1 MSNLA
6 VTINGRPIESPNG
19 KTILEVADSAGIY
32 IPRLCHHPDLP
43 PASDVVW
50 SEFVMQGGTKITSE
64 LSAEKAGDRGHCNLC
79 LVEIEGRPEPVNSC
93 ITQAEDGMV
102 IETETPNV
110 VQLRKKALSRILA
123 DHPHACLTCAQKQ
136 GCSRTDC
143 SSNVPVDERCCIL
156 LGRCQLEKVSDYI
169 GIPGDTPKYVPKNR
183 PVVKDDPLFD
193 RDFNLC
199 ISCLRCVR
207 ICRDVRGI
215 DALGAVWKDER
226 AWVGTRNGSGLKE
239 ADCRFC
245 GACVEVCPTG
255 ALLDKEDVAPVRRDS
270 PVPCVGQC
278 PAGIDIPRYVHLIAE
293 GRTKEALEVIR
304 SSVPFPGILGYVCF
318 HPCEEI
324 CRRGGIDEPVAI
336 CALKRFAADNVPL
349 DDLESVKRKPD
360 TGKRVA
366 VVGSGPAGLTAAYY
380 LSAAG
385 HKVDIFDQSSEPGG
399 MLRYGIPEYR
409 LPSDVLDRELQILK
423 GMDIDLHMDHKIGA
437 DFGVQDL
444 KDKGFDSILLA
455 AGTPVSKNLPVENSD
470 LDGILQGLDFL
481 KSAKSDQKPEL
492 NGRVVVIGGGNV
504 AIDAAMTAWRL
515 GAQNVQMVC
524 LESRDE
530 MPAHDWEIAQAEEEG
545 VEINPSWGPMLFVS
559 DKGRVS
565 GVKLKRCTRVF
576 DSTGRFD
583 PQYDETETKEIA
595 ADYVIITIGQEADAV
610 LVRKLNGLGGNK
622 EWSAGIDGVFAAGDL
637 VKGPSSVVEAI
648 SDGRKA
654 AGAIDA
660 CLGGTGLPEILTD
673 SIEDDHVRLET
684 SSQSFNLP
692 RRSPESSNPTERK
705 SGFGVIEKTFQNQV
719 AIAEAGRCLQCHL
732 RVSITP
738 DILPPEPWL
747 PLNRET
753 IDSVPAAEGVFRLLD
768 EQKQVIRISGTAD
781 LRQGLTES
789 LDDPGQAEY
798 FMWEEDPM
806 YTKRES
812 ELIQQYLQ
820 QHGKLPPGN
829 DTEDD
834 LF

>member
-1 MSNLA
+1 MADSK
-6 VTINGRPIESPNG
+6 VTINGQSIECPQG
-19 KTILEVADSAGIY
+19 KTILEAADSAGIY

-43 PASDVVW
+43 PSGDVIWSD
-50 SEFVMQGGTKITSE
+50 FIMQGEIKITGE
-64 LSAEKAGDRGHCNLC
+64 LSPEKAGDKAHCNLC
-79 LVEIEGRPEPVNSC
+79 LVAIEGHPEPVNSC

-102 IETETPNV
+102 IETEASNV
-110 VQLRKKALSRILA
+110 IQLRKQAISKILA

-143 SSNVPVDERCCIL
+143 SSNVPVDERCCVL

-183 PVVKDDPLFD
+183 PVIEDDPLFD
-193 RDFNLC
+193 RDLNLC

-207 ICRDVRGI
+207 ICRDVREV
-215 DALGAVWKDER
+215 DALGAVWKEER
-226 AWVGTRNGSGLKE
+226 AWVGTRNGSSLKE

-318 HPCEEI
+318 HPCEDI
-324 CRRGGIDEPVAI
+324 CRRNGIDEPVAI

-349 DDLESVKRKPD
+349 DDLESIKRKPD

-366 VVGSGPAGLTAAYY
+366 IVGSGPAGLTAAYY

-385 HKVDIFDQSSEPGG
+385 HKVGIFDESSQPGG

-409 LPSDVLDRELQILK
+409 LPSDVLDRELEILK
-423 GMDIDLHMDHKIGA
+423 GMDIDLRMNHKIKDDYGIA
-437 DFGVQDL
+437 DL
-444 KDKGFDSILLA
+444 KAEGYNAILVA

-470 LDGILQGLDFL
+470 LNGILPGLGFL
-481 KSAKSDQKPEL
+481 KSAKSKKGPEIA
-492 NGRVVVIGGGNV
+492 GKVVVIGGGNV

-515 GAQNVQMVC
+515 GAESVELVC

-545 VEINPSWGPMLFVS
+545 VEINPSWGPMLFTS
-559 DKGRVS
+559 DNGRVS

-576 DSTGRFD
+576 DSAGRFD
-583 PQYDETETKEIA
+583 PQYDETETMVIA
-595 ADYVIITIGQEADAV
+595 ADYVIVTIGQEADAE
-610 LVRKLNGLGGNK
+610 LVRQLKGLGGNK
-622 EWSAGIDGVFAAGDL
+622 EWSAGIDGIFAAGDL

-660 CLGGTGLPEILTD
+660 YLGGTGLPEILTD
-673 SIEDDHVRLET
+673 SIKDDHARLNA
-684 SSQSFNLP
+684 SSESFDLP
-692 RRSPESSNPTERK
+692 RQSAEGSNPAERK
-705 SGFGVIEKTFQNQV
+705 SGFGLIEETYQNQA
-719 AIAEAGRCLQCHL
+719 AISEAGRCLQCHL
-732 RVSITP
+732 RLSITP
-738 DILPPEPWL
+738 DVLPPEPWL
-747 PLNRET
+747 PLDRET
-753 IDSVPAAEGVFRLLD
+753 VDSVPAAEGVFRLLD
-768 EQKQVIRISGTAD
+768 EQKQVIRISGAAD

-789 LDDPGQAEY
+789 LDEPGQARY